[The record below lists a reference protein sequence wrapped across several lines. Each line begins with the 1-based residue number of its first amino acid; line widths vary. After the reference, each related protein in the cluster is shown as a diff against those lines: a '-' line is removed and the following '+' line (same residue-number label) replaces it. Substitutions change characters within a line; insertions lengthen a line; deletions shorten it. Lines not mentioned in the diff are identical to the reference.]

1 MRNISR
7 GFTLIEVLFVVAI
20 IAVLAIIAISQFASL
35 RENAFNATTQSD
47 MKNFQA
53 VLEAEY
59 AEKKKYPDIF

>member
-1 MRNISR
+1 MKNTLK

-20 IAVLAIIAISQFASL
+20 IAVLAMIAITQYANL

-47 MKNFQA
+47 MRNFQA

-59 AEKKKYPDIF
+59 VDKKSYPNIF